1 MTDKIT
7 VDPGELSGIT
17 GQLQTVIDEL
27 ESSYNA
33 LQNIIGSE
41 YYVEGLA
48 QGQVGLFSIVTV
60 RMEEL
65 ISHYSRLQEYVTYAG
80 ETFVELDRS
89 VSSDIK
95 SKGK

>member
-33 LQNIIGSE
+33 LQNITGSE

-48 QGQVGLFSIVTV
+48 
-60 RMEEL
+60 
-65 ISHYSRLQEYVTYAG
+65 
-80 ETFVELDRS
+80 
-89 VSSDIK
+89 
-95 SKGK
+95 